1 VLIIKIQEFLDST
14 KGSDFHI
21 IEVKSNPEPPYF
33 LNFEV
38 FISDQKI
45 NHALLPK
52 PLFVSPSPQLNL
64 KKTVSRTV
72 DVELDTFPGSI
83 VIRSTKFSG
92 CIKDDTVIFPGNH
105 EAFEPQQGR
114 SLLPAVEADFSR
126 RESRICMPIQRC
138 ALENLGSRAR
148 DLGFRKV

>member
-105 EAFEPQQGR
+105 EAFDMSTPR
-114 SLLPAVEADFSR
+114 
-126 RESRICMPIQRC
+126 
-138 ALENLGSRAR
+138 NLS
-148 DLGFRKV
+148 D